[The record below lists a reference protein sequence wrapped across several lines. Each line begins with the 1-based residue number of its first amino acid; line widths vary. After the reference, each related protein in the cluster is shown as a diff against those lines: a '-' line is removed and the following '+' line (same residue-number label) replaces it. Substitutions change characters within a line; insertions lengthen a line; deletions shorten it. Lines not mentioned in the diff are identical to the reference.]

1 MNKDSLSKAAET
13 AASSTLVSRNVS
25 VSGRR
30 TSLRLEPLMWDALVE
45 IAQRENRHVNEL
57 VTLVEQRRTA
67 SSLTAAVRVFIVR
80 YFRAAATEEGHAGAG
95 HGALNQRQRRGRRS
109 AMSA

>member
-1 MNKDSLSKAAET
+1 MSDEDARDSLQRAAMN
-13 AASSTLVSRNVS
+13 AAASTLVSRNVT
-25 VSGRR
+25 VNGKR
-30 TSLRLEPLMWDALVE
+30 TSLRLEPLMWEALAE

-57 VTLVEQRRTA
+57 VSMVEERRTA

-95 HGALNQRQRRGRRS
+95 HGSLATRSRRGR
-109 AMSA
+109 